1 MEVVV
6 RPWPQPVMECL
17 LAFGAVQL
25 VVGMYYIRVYKP
37 LVCMYVCMYIV
48 VGAVNIITVSST
60 SLPYYSGS
68 VELAMW
74 LLQNANRFDVVYSA
88 SPR

>member
-6 RPWPQPVMECL
+6 CPWPQPVMECL

-37 LVCMYVCMYIV
+37 LVCMHCSRCGEYH
-48 VGAVNIITVSST
+48 
-60 SLPYYSGS
+60 YSAQHLTTILQWQCG
-68 VELAMW
+68 VMW
-74 LLQNANRFDVVYSA
+74 LLQNANRFDAVYSV